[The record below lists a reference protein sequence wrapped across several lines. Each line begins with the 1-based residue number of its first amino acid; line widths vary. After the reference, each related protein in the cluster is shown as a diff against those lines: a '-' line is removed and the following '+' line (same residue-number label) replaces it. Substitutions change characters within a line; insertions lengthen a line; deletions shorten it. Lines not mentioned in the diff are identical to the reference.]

1 MLRLLIVGYG
11 NPFRSDDGLGW
22 HIARQLSHDFS
33 RDDIQVIA
41 AHQLMPEIA
50 EAVSRAEQVLFID
63 AALHGTP
70 GSLSCTQ
77 LSAASSA
84 SLHTHKLSPAIIL
97 RLARDLYGRC
107 PSAQLFTVTGESF
120 ETGETMSPAV
130 VAAIPG
136 LIEQIKLYLSVE

>member
-11 NPFRSDDGLGW
+11 NPLRSDDGLGW
-22 HIARQLSHDFS
+22 HVAQQLSLGFS
-33 RDDIQVIA
+33 RDDVQIIA
-41 AHQLMPEIA
+41 VHQLMPEVA
-50 EAVSRAEQVLFID
+50 EAASRAEQVLFID
-63 AALHGTP
+63 AAQEGIP
-70 GSLSCTQ
+70 GSFTCTQ
-77 LSAASSA
+77 LSPAPSA
-84 SLHTHKLSPAIIL
+84 SLHTHKFSPTMIL

-136 LIEQIKLYLSVE
+136 LIEQIKRYLGVE